1 MSWLKKD
8 STKKAMFIN
17 QIVIEQIKKK
27 YKTIELLAKTKSN
40 K

>member
-1 MSWLKKD
+1 MVKKRQY
-8 STKKAMFIN
+8 KNAMFIN
-17 QIVIEQIKKK
+17 QIVIEWIKKK